1 MLIGFVYSKTSF
13 PTLVIKLDITMLWLP
28 AKRLSCCTRTD
39 LKSKRCTSPNKFCI
53 TSSTDSPP
61 TLEAS
66 TFFINAVESAFY
78 LLIFDNLL

>member
-1 MLIGFVYSKTSF
+1 MLIGFVYSKTSLS
-13 PTLVIKLDITMLWLP
+13 TLVIKLDVAILRLP

-53 TSSTDSPP
+53 TSSTDSPS

-66 TFFINAVESAFY
+66 TFFINAIGSAFY
-78 LLIFDNLL
+78 LLIFNNLL